1 MKHTIKKAALTLGL
15 LALPM
20 AASAHSNHCEDTQLG
35 EQMKS
40 LKDSFKTYRQALSEE
55 DWQQMAAAR
64 GDMQELAEAAADE
77 RPLKL
82 HDLPAEQHP
91 QMMQDYQQ
99 GLDRLNNLFNQLAEA
114 EQMQDADTA
123 TDLVGMIGKH
133 SKQSHESLRKDC
145 D

>member
-1 MKHTIKKAALTLGL
+1 MRHTIKKAVFALGL

-40 LKDSFKTYRQALSEE
+40 LKDNFKTYRQALSEE
-55 DWQQMAAAR
+55 SWPQMAAAR
-64 GDMQELAEAAADE
+64 EEMQQLAANARNEQ
-77 RPLKL
+77 PLKL

-91 QMMQDYQQ
+91 QMLQDYRQ
-99 GLDRLNNLFNQLAEA
+99 GMDKLDDLFSQLAQA
-114 EQMQDADTA
+114 EQAQDADA
-123 TDLVGMIGKH
+123 AADLVGMIGKH